1 MSSSFSEGDTGKI
14 YFLLKAFPFS
24 TFLGLA
30 LVVLCSS
37 ENEERA
43 HIVTSLEQY
52 KVNMPRLPRSEE
64 LRSYLENQFKVPHLR
79 PGLYCEQHVI
89 WSAAAEVGRAQK

>member
-1 MSSSFSEGDTGKI
+1 MVKHTL
-14 YFLLKAFPFS
+14 LLKNVSFS
-24 TFLGLA
+24 TFPGLA

-52 KVNMPRLPRSEE
+52 KVEGGMPRYPRPDE
-64 LRSYLENQFKVPHLR
+64 LRRYLEKQFKVPHQR
-79 PGLYCEQHVI
+79 PGLYCDQHVI
-89 WSAAAEVGRAQK
+89 WSAAAEVGRAEK

>member
-1 MSSSFSEGDTGKI
+1 MLRGALI
-14 YFLLKAFPFS
+14 FLINRFHLPG
-24 TFLGLA
+24 LG

-52 KVNMPRLPRSEE
+52 KVEGIPRYPRPDE
-64 LRSYLENQFKVPHLR
+64 LRRYLERQFKAPHQR
-79 PGLYCEQHVI
+79 PGLYHEQHVI
-89 WSAAAEVGRAQK
+89 WSAAAEVGRAEK

>member
-1 MSSSFSEGDTGKI
+1 MYIGKI
-14 YFLLKAFPFS
+14 QPFVKKSVSFLTFP
-24 TFLGLA
+24 GLA

-52 KVNMPRLPRSEE
+52 KVEGGMPRYPRPGE
-64 LRSYLENQFKVPHLR
+64 LRPYLEKHFKAPHPR
-79 PGLYCEQHVI
+79 PGLYCEQHVF
-89 WSAAAEVGRAQK
+89 WSAAAEVGRAEK